1 MPCCPAPPTHAASC
15 GAALPRAPSK
25 TPTRTLYGTRA
36 SVMPPAASFRNSL
49 SPKRSRRL
57 VNTTIRRVELMVCA
71 VALAAVVLGAA
82 SNEFIST
89 WKAPGA
95 GEVNFTGRKVAA
107 VLITD
112 DDSLRVSAEEA
123 LAREI
128 SARGPLG
135 VPAYRI
141 IPREEVK
148 KKDAAKGWFERA
160 GVQGLVIL
168 RIVKTETDKV
178 YSSVVWS
185 SGYYGSAWDYWDY
198 GRGRRLLRVRVGV
211 LGLGVGERVSDRQR
225 PRSHDAD
232 GRDDALR
239 RVERHADLGR

>member
-1 MPCCPAPPTHAASC
+1 MD
-15 GAALPRAPSK
+15 
-25 TPTRTLYGTRA
+25 
-36 SVMPPAASFRNSL
+36 
-49 SPKRSRRL
+49 
-57 VNTTIRRVELMVCA
+57 
-71 VALAAVVLGAA
+71 
-82 SNEFIST
+82 
-89 WKAPGA
+89 
-95 GEVNFTGRKVAA
+95 FTGRKVAA

-135 VPAYRI
+135 VAAYRI

-168 RIVKTETDKV
+168 RVVKTETDKV

-198 GRGRRLLRVRVGV
+198 GWASVHPIGGGRDSTTLTVETMLYDVSKGTPIWAGASRTTDPKNVQTYMKELAVDLVKQ
-211 LGLGVGERVSDRQR
+211 LEKDGLVKTR
-225 PRSHDAD
+225 PR
-232 GRDDALR
+232 
-239 RVERHADLGR
+239 

>member
-1 MPCCPAPPTHAASC
+1 M
-15 GAALPRAPSK
+15 
-25 TPTRTLYGTRA
+25 
-36 SVMPPAASFRNSL
+36 
-49 SPKRSRRL
+49 
-57 VNTTIRRVELMVCA
+57 NTTIRRVELMVCA

-168 RIVKTETDKV
+168 RIVKTETNKV

-198 GRGRRLLRVRVGV
+198 GWASVYPIGSGRDSTTLTVETMLYDVSKGTPIWAGASRTTDPKNVQSYMKELAVDLVKRLEKDGV
-211 LGLGVGERVSDRQR
+211 VKTR
-225 PRSHDAD
+225 PR
-232 GRDDALR
+232 
-239 RVERHADLGR
+239 